1 MKLFLK
7 FCVSLLLVL
16 TVVLVTLLTYR
27 SEKFS
32 KKQFQD
38 VALPDVPNLLEP
50 VVLAPKEMQTVT
62 IFYFQPSQ
70 KTSEKM
76 ILKSIQK
83 QFIKNA
89 DPGEKALFLA
99 RSSIRESGFL
109 AKIRTGVEQV
119 FFLQGGTAIVDLE
132 RKLPAQLKGSLTSEL
147 GLLRSIAR
155 TLTINF
161 DSIKGV
167 QFILG
172 GQDAETLAG
181 HISLATMF
189 R

>member
-1 MKLFLK
+1 M
-7 FCVSLLLVL
+7 
-16 TVVLVTLLTYR
+16 
-27 SEKFS
+27 
-32 KKQFQD
+32 
-38 VALPDVPNLLEP
+38 
-50 VVLAPKEMQTVT
+50 
-62 IFYFQPSQ
+62 
-70 KTSEKM
+70 
-76 ILKSIQK
+76 
-83 QFIKNA
+83 
-89 DPGEKALFLA
+89 
-99 RSSIRESGFL
+99 
-109 AKIRTGVEQV
+109 
-119 FFLQGGTAIVDLE
+119 FFLQDGTAIVDLE